1 MENIKGINPHTY
13 STYAAAFKAFKKHL
27 GENRML
33 TGITTLMLQEAVN
46 KLADDIEKSTIQL
59 YFQKLNVAMKYA
71 CKPSIR
77 YLINNPCEDVI
88 LSKPDFKEKPI
99 WDENQSKQFICFWET
114 LRLRYDALFVLLLDT
129 GARIGEILALRWADV
144 DLEKGEI
151 HIAKTALRRGD
162 DGSPK
167 SRRSIRKVLLN
178 EGVIKMLLEHKVKQD
193 REKSLYDGEY
203 NPENFVFCSRHGKQV
218 SHTGAYYSF
227 VRYCN
232 IMKLPYITIHGLR
245 HTLASMLLDKGH
257 TAISVGERLGDAPET
272 IMKSYAHRLP
282 GMQSE
287 IVKTIGHL

>member
-1 MENIKGINPHTY
+1 
-13 STYAAAFKAFKKHL
+13 
-27 GENRML
+27 ML

-167 SRRSIRKVLLN
+167 SRRSIRKC
-178 EGVIKMLLEHKVKQD
+178 
-193 REKSLYDGEY
+193 SLTR
-203 NPENFVFCSRHGKQV
+203 V
-218 SHTGAYYSF
+218 
-227 VRYCN
+227 
-232 IMKLPYITIHGLR
+232 
-245 HTLASMLLDKGH
+245 
-257 TAISVGERLGDAPET
+257 
-272 IMKSYAHRLP
+272 
-282 GMQSE
+282 
-287 IVKTIGHL
+287 